1 MGRKG
6 HRSQRGR
13 GEMYDEPKSQRV
25 ILWLTPIAAAILKRI
40 ANVKGLSRSETIE
53 QMLRGIDP
61 GNDTDETTD
70 R

>member
-1 MGRKG
+1 
-6 HRSQRGR
+6 
-13 GEMYDEPKSQRV
+13 MYDEPKSQRV